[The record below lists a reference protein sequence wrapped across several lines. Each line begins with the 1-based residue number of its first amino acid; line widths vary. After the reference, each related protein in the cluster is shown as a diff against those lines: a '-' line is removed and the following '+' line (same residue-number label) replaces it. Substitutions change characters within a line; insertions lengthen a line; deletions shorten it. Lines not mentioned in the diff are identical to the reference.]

1 MSKDKAVTG
10 SKKRRSFTMTEYAM
24 YKGDYF
30 IDLGTLD
37 YLAEK
42 YHKRQK
48 SLKFLATPTVHKR
61 STNKSLML
69 YRIED

>member
-42 YHKRQK
+42 YHKR
-48 SLKFLATPTVHKR
+48 
-61 STNKSLML
+61 
-69 YRIED
+69 